1 MRRRLL
7 SAMLLVAVI
16 AVVGLGAPL
25 ALAVRNQYRDQAL
38 LTVSEEAARA
48 VVAVPAGFARTGDL
62 PELTDSTRGADV
74 ALYSLSGRRLVGTGP
89 AKGDAPVDAVLAG
102 GGKQSQRSAFVVA
115 LPVLDHEQ
123 VVGAVRASVPAS
135 LVADQTYRSW
145 ALMAGL
151 AIAVLLAA
159 GGFAASRSRRLTRPL
174 IDLADDATVIGAG
187 GEVPA
192 RPWSGVAEIDAVHTA
207 LAQAATRLN
216 DALARERS
224 FGADLAHQLRTPLAS
239 LRLQLE
245 TEQLQGSSDDA
256 LLDAAL
262 VDVERLQQTLD
273 DLVALNRDGTGSRDL
288 HPLSSLLAD
297 AVGRWEVAATQ
308 AERLLLK
315 MPGGSLPWIRVSP
328 SAVRQI
334 LDVLIGNAL
343 THGSGTVRVSGHRV
357 GGGAVLTVG
366 DEGTA
371 VIDPEAVFERRGKAA
386 TGSGIGL
393 ALARRLA
400 QAEGMQL
407 LVADRGPCVRF
418 QLVIAGPSDGTRGGS
433 RS

>member
-1 MRRRLL
+1 
-7 SAMLLVAVI
+7 MLLVAVI
-16 AVVGLGAPL
+16 VVVGFGVPL

-38 LTVSEEAARA
+38 LTVSDEAARA
-48 VVAVPAGFARTGDL
+48 VVAIPAGFARTADL

-89 AKGDAPVDAVLAG
+89 AKADAPVAAVLTG
-102 GGKQSQRSAFVVA
+102 GTKKSLRSGFVVA
-115 LPVLDHEQ
+115 LPVLDHER
-123 VVGAVRASVPAS
+123 VVGAVRAGVPSSSVTDRTHRA
-135 LVADQTYRSW
+135 W

-151 AIAVLLAA
+151 AIIVLLAA
-159 GGFAASRSRRLTRPL
+159 GGFVVDRSRRLARPL
-174 IDLADDATVIGAG
+174 VDLADDATVIGSG
-187 GEVPA
+187 GEVPD
-192 RPWSGVAEIDAVHTA
+192 RPRSGVAEIDAVHAA

-245 TEQLQGSSDDA
+245 TEQLQGSSDGA
-256 LLDAAL
+256 LLEAAL
-262 VDVERLQQTLD
+262 VDVDRLHQTVD
-273 DLVALNRDGTGSRDL
+273 DLVALNRDDTGRRDP

-297 AVGRWEVAATQ
+297 AVGRWEAAATQ
-308 AERLLLK
+308 AGRLLVG

-334 LDVLIGNAL
+334 LDVLISNAL
-343 THGSGTVRVSGHRV
+343 THGSGTVQVSGHQV

-371 VIDPEAVFERRGKAA
+371 VLDPEAVFERRGKAA

-393 ALARRLA
+393 AMARRLA

-418 QLVIAGPSDGTRGGS
+418 QLVIAGLPDGTR
-433 RS
+433 